1 MVGRGSPEWWNQ
13 AYQEGSDLFGPK
25 TIKLRDSGERLLG
38 WYSARLK
45 DAFGHV
51 STARLIKNTKGGH
64 LYYLV
69 WAGPHEMGLKG
80 ANYILKKGERVSNI
94 GAKKGS

>member
-1 MVGRGSPEWWNQ
+1 LGSSEWFDVLYKRHRG
-13 AYQEGSDLFGPK
+13 LFGDDDVEK
-25 TIKLRDSGERLLG
+25 VESSGLKLVH
-38 WYSARLK
+38 WYQGRLK
-45 DAFGHV
+45 AIFGYV
-51 STARLIKNTKGGH
+51 SRAALIRNTKGGH